1 MESSSQRPKKVEL
14 KVTANREDVQLG
26 LDVDSKLTG
35 LAGEWTLTLS
45 KVYSRFEDVRQAH
58 IKGNDKRLQIIAK
71 LQDRMRSA
79 IRSSVTQRATAG
91 SMTCPPS
98 LMSAA
103 RWQKW
108 RYRAGLRRP
117 TSSIWIGSNKEEQY
131 GRQAHQDRFRG
142 VGRQGHP
149 TPRG

>member
-1 MESSSQRPKKVEL
+1 MVKIPGYRTLTGTYAEVCIDGELVAEAKKVEL

-71 LQDRMRSA
+71 LQDPDAVGHQVERYSA
-79 IRSSVTQRATAG
+79 GNCWLNDLPAVSYERGALAEMEVSGGFT
-91 SMTCPPS
+91 PS
-98 LMSAA
+98 DLIN
-103 RWQKW
+103 
-108 RYRAGLRRP
+108 L
-117 TSSIWIGSNKEEQY
+117 
-131 GRQAHQDRFRG
+131 DRIK
-142 VGRQGHP
+142 
-149 TPRG
+149 

>member
-1 MESSSQRPKKVEL
+1 MGKIPGYRTLTGTYAEVWIDGELVAEAKKVEL

-71 LQDRMRSA
+71 LQDPDAVGHQVERYSA
-79 IRSSVTQRATAG
+79 GNCWINDLPAVSYERGALAEMEVSGGFT
-91 SMTCPPS
+91 PS
-98 LMSAA
+98 DLIN
-103 RWQKW
+103 
-108 RYRAGLRRP
+108 L
-117 TSSIWIGSNKEEQY
+117 
-131 GRQAHQDRFRG
+131 DRIK
-142 VGRQGHP
+142 
-149 TPRG
+149 